1 MKIKKITLFTI
12 GIMLLVFNIAGAGG
26 ASSPKSME
34 LKRKI
39 HEISSL
45 RLRVESQ
52 VDIAVKTREQ
62 LQKQID
68 ELTIEINR
76 ELVNREINSYSEA
89 AKVPRIKY
97 NIKLIQQL
105 LAYID
110 RLGQK
115 EQYYR
120 VGNEILE
127 HLNQQVNDDLKLIK
141 TLNDM
146 EVDELIE
153 QINSVLDEY
162 IPETQRPLF
171 SVDNIETRPAE
182 EIWRGIVNNH

>member
-1 MKIKKITLFTI
+1 MNRNSFLILHL
-12 GIMLLVFNIAGAGG
+12 GILLLSNIAGAEG

-39 HEISSL
+39 NEISSL
-45 RLRVESQ
+45 QRIVENQ
-52 VDIAVKTREQ
+52 VDVAVRTRDQ

-68 ELTIEINR
+68 ELANEINR
-76 ELVNREINSYSEA
+76 ELVSREINSYTQA
-89 AKVPRIKY
+89 AKIPRIRF

-110 RLGQK
+110 RLDQRV
-115 EQYYR
+115 EYYR
-120 VGNEILE
+120 IGNETLE
-127 HLNQQVNDDLKLIK
+127 HLNQQVNDDLMLIR

-146 EVDELIE
+146 EVDELIDR
-153 QINSVLDEY
+153 INAVLDEY

-171 SVDNIETRPAE
+171 NVDNIHRRPAE
-182 EIWRGIVNNH
+182 EIWLGIVKNI

>member
-1 MKIKKITLFTI
+1 MNKNSSLIFTI
-12 GIMLLVFNIAGAGG
+12 GFLLLFNVAGAQG

-39 HEISSL
+39 HEISTL
-45 RLRVESQ
+45 RLTVGSQ
-52 VDIAVKTREQ
+52 VDTAVKTREQ
-62 LQKQID
+62 LQNQID
-68 ELTIEINR
+68 ELAKEINR
-76 ELVNREINSYSEA
+76 ELLNRGINSYSQA
-89 AKVPRIKY
+89 AKVPRIKF

-110 RLGQK
+110 RLDQR

-120 VGNEILE
+120 IGNETLE
-127 HLNQQVNDDLKLIK
+127 HLNQQVNDDLKLIR

-146 EVDELIE
+146 EVDELIDR
-153 QINSVLDEY
+153 INSVLDEY

-171 SVDNIETRPAE
+171 SVDNIETRSAE
-182 EIWRGIVNNH
+182 EIWRGIVKNN

>member
-1 MKIKKITLFTI
+1 MNRNPFMIISI
-12 GIMLLVFNIAGAGG
+12 GILLLFNIAGAKG

-39 HEISSL
+39 NEISSL
-45 RLRVESQ
+45 QRIVENQ
-52 VDIAVKTREQ
+52 VDVAVKTREQ

-68 ELTIEINR
+68 ELANEINR
-76 ELVNREINSYSEA
+76 ELVSREINSYAQA
-89 AKVPRIKY
+89 AKVPRIKF

-110 RLGQK
+110 RLDQR

-120 VGNEILE
+120 IGNETLE
-127 HLNQQVNDDLKLIK
+127 HLNQQVNDDLALIR

-146 EVDELIE
+146 EVDELIDR
-153 QINSVLDEY
+153 INAVLDEY
-162 IPETQRPLF
+162 IPETQKPLI
-171 SVDNIETRPAE
+171 SVDNIHRRPAE
-182 EIWRGIVNNH
+182 EIWLGIVNNN

>member
-1 MKIKKITLFTI
+1 M
-12 GIMLLVFNIAGAGG
+12 
-26 ASSPKSME
+26 
-34 LKRKI
+34 
-39 HEISSL
+39 
-45 RLRVESQ
+45 RLTVESQ
-52 VDIAVKTREQ
+52 VDTAVKTREQ

-68 ELTIEINR
+68 ELASEINQ
-76 ELVNREINSYSEA
+76 ELVSREINSYTKA

-110 RLGQK
+110 RLDQR

-120 VGNEILE
+120 AGHETLE
-127 HLNQQVNDDLKLIK
+127 HLNQQVNDDLKLIR

-171 SVDNIETRPAE
+171 SADNIETSPAE
-182 EIWRGIVNNH
+182 EIWRGIIKNN

>member
-1 MKIKKITLFTI
+1 MNRNSLIIFAI
-12 GIMLLVFNIAGAGG
+12 GILLLFNMDWAEG
-26 ASSPKSME
+26 ASSPKPTE

-39 HEISSL
+39 NEMSSL
-45 RLRVESQ
+45 RRTVENR

-68 ELTIEINR
+68 ELANEINR
-76 ELVNREINSYSEA
+76 ELDSRVINSYSMA
-89 AKVPRIKY
+89 VKVPRINY

-110 RLGQK
+110 RLDQR
-115 EQYYR
+115 EQYFR
-120 VGNEILE
+120 IGSETLE
-127 HLNQQVNDDLKLIK
+127 YLNQQVNDDLNLIR

-146 EVDELIE
+146 EVDELIDR
-153 QINSVLDEY
+153 INAVLDEY

-171 SVDNIETRPAE
+171 SVDNIQCRPAE
-182 EIWRGIVNNH
+182 EIWRGIVKNN